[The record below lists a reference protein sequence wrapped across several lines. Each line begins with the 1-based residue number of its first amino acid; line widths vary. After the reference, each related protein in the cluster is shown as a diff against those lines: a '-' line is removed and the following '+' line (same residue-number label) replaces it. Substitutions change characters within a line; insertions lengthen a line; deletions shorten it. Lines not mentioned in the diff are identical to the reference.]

1 MGLVE
6 KIRQADAAAFLS
18 PVYYSDMSES
28 LRAFTDR
35 LRRMCTHEVGRVSIK
50 GKPAMGVCVAGG
62 GGGGAP
68 ACCVSLG
75 KVMATCGLDVVDVI
89 PVRRQNL
96 QAKQQTLELAG
107 QRLVSER

>member
-1 MGLVE
+1 M
-6 KIRQADAAAFLS
+6 
-18 PVYYSDMSES
+18 
-28 LRAFTDR
+28 
-35 LRRMCTHEVGRVSIK
+35 K
-50 GKPAMGVCVAGG
+50 GKPVIGVCVAGG

-68 ACCVSLG
+68 ACCVSLE